1 MHVTR
6 GFQRRRRPVDPS
18 RVPPG
23 QYVTGDFPV
32 LSAEP
37 TPNIS
42 LDRWTFE
49 IRGAVEKPRT
59 WTWAEVQALPAET
72 FTRDIH
78 CVTKWSKLD
87 TTWTGVSLDVLFEGT
102 RPTGS
107 YVLAFSDTGYTTN
120 LPLADVMGGRA
131 WVVWEFDGEP
141 LDPEHGGP
149 GAHAGAA
156 PVLLEEREVGARD
169 RGARPRPARLLGTLR
184 LPRLRRPVERTA
196 LPGRL
201 SWQVATVAEISNET
215 ATARTLMVDVPAWP
229 GHLPGQHVDLR
240 LTAADGY
247 QAQRSYSI
255 ASAPEDERLELTIER
270 VDDGEVSTFL
280 TEELKA
286 GDELELR
293 GPIGGYFVWEPHFGG
308 PLLLIAGG
316 SGIVP
321 LRSILRHRRASS
333 SDVPTRLLYSVRT
346 PGGRLLPGRDRRDDR
361 GRRPAGDATPARRR
375 PAGTAT
381 AGGSTRTGCRRLP
394 GRPSR
399 SR

>member
-149 GAHAGAA
+149 VRMLVPHLYFWKSAKWVRGIE
-156 PVLLEEREVGARD
+156 VLDRDQHGFWERY
-169 RGARPRPARLLGTLR
+169 
-184 LPRLRRPVERTA
+184 
-196 LPGRL
+196 
-201 SWQVATVAEISNET
+201 
-215 ATARTLMVDVPAWP
+215 
-229 GHLPGQHVDLR
+229 
-240 LTAADGY
+240 GY
-247 QAQRSYSI
+247 HDYGDPWKEQRYQ
-255 ASAPEDERLELTIER
+255 
-270 VDDGEVSTFL
+270 
-280 TEELKA
+280 
-286 GDELELR
+286 GD
-293 GPIGGYFVWEPHFGG
+293 
-308 PLLLIAGG
+308 
-316 SGIVP
+316 
-321 LRSILRHRRASS
+321 
-333 SDVPTRLLYSVRT
+333 
-346 PGGRLLPGRDRRDDR
+346 
-361 GRRPAGDATPARRR
+361 
-375 PAGTAT
+375 
-381 AGGSTRTGCRRLP
+381 
-394 GRPSR
+394 
-399 SR
+399 